1 MTAPSAPEERPVA
14 STELSTLLAGL
25 GREATARVRRAIRPL
40 GLGAQQYLVLSQ
52 LKELGPTSQARL
64 AFALGMDPSNL
75 ATLAGELV
83 DRGLVDRCRDE
94 TDRRRYEL
102 TLTPAG
108 TTLLSRAADAIG
120 ETEHELLGA
129 LDADQV
135 RQLVALLRRTA
146 DGIDLC
152 PTADDSSCSE

>member
-1 MTAPSAPEERPVA
+1 VADASTPENPPVA

-25 GREATARVRRAIRPL
+25 GREATARVRRVIRPL
-40 GLGAQQYLVLSQ
+40 GLGGQQYLVLSQ
-52 LKELGPTSQARL
+52 LKDLGPTSQARL

-108 TTLLSRAADAIG
+108 TRLLSRAADAIG
-120 ETEHELLGA
+120 ETEHELLA
-129 LDADQV
+129 TLDADQA

-152 PTADDSSCSE
+152 PTPDDSNCSE